1 MHPTW
6 RQGQAL
12 ARQLDLQRELYN
24 AALEERIGAWRRQRH
39 RVTYVE
45 QCRELTE
52 LRDDRPEVLA
62 SGTVLCRGTLKRL
75 DRAYAA
81 FFRRVRNGET
91 PGFPRFKGARRFTTL
106 QWEDRWGWKVKCG
119 DHRLRLLGIGEIKV
133 NFHRPFKGTPKTITV
148 KREGKK
154 WWLGVVCVDVP
165 AEPLP
170 ATGREIGVDLGAVNL
185 VATSEGE
192 VIKGP
197 QFGARTQQRL
207 VSAQQRFARQQR
219 GSKCRERQREVV
231 ARLHRKVANQRRNF
245 AHQLS
250 RRLVNDYD
258 LIVIEDLKVRE
269 MTRAPKPKPDP
280 EQPGEFLTNGAKRK
294 ANLNRSVHDAGWAT
308 LTALLSYKAESAV
321 RTVVK
326 VSAHHTSQTC
336 AECGYVEAG
345 NRVSQAAFRC
355 LKCGHSDHA
364 DVNAARNI
372 LRAGR
377 AQRA

>member
-1 MHPTW
+1 M
-6 RQGQAL
+6 
-12 ARQLDLQRELYN
+12 
-24 AALEERIGAWRRQRH
+24 
-39 RVTYVE
+39 
-45 QCRELTE
+45 
-52 LRDDRPEVLA
+52 
-62 SGTVLCRGTLKRL
+62 
-75 DRAYAA
+75 
-81 FFRRVRNGET
+81 
-91 PGFPRFKGARRFTTL
+91 
-106 QWEDRWGWKVKCG
+106 
-119 DHRLRLLGIGEIKV
+119 
-133 NFHRPFKGTPKTITV
+133 
-148 KREGKK
+148 
-154 WWLGVVCVDVP
+154 
-165 AEPLP
+165 
-170 ATGREIGVDLGAVNL
+170 
-185 VATSEGE
+185 
-192 VIKGP
+192 
-197 QFGARTQQRL
+197 
-207 VSAQQRFARQQR
+207 
-219 GSKCRERQREVV
+219 
-231 ARLHRKVANQRRNF
+231 
-245 AHQLS
+245 
-250 RRLVNDYD
+250 NDYD

-308 LTALLSYKAESAV
+308 LTALLSYKAESAG